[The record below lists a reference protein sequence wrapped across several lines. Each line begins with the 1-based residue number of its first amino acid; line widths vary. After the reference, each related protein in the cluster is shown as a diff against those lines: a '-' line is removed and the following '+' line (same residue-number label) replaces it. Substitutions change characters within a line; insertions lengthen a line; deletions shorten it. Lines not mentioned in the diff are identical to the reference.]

1 MGMSVLRVENLT
13 LRFGGLVA
21 VNQLSFTIGSRSIS
35 SIIGP
40 NGAGKTSVFNMITG
54 FYQPTSGE
62 MYLDDQRLNGRK
74 PSEITQ
80 MGLARTFQNLRLF
93 PNVSVLDN
101 VKAGMHCRTRQG
113 VWGALLRTKKQR
125 AEERQIEEMA
135 HEYLRFVGIGD
146 YAYRLAKHLPYGA
159 QRYLEIARALATQ
172 PSFLLLDEPAAG
184 LNHAERGQL
193 IELIRRIRD
202 TYNLTVLII
211 EHDMAL
217 IKQISEQVVVLDYGH
232 KIAEGTP
239 DEVLQHPRVIEAY
252 LGKEEVV

>member
-1 MGMSVLRVENLT
+1 MSVLRVENLT